1 MPKIHPISSLPLACA
16 GLLLS
21 TCGMREASAQA
32 VPVAA
37 DAKPVHAIPWL
48 NDYSYLADPAKRSGA
63 ASERWNYIALDDN
76 PAHYLTLGGEIR
88 YYYNDYDHS
97 YIGVR
102 ANDANAMLQQRF
114 RAYADW
120 HAGPDFRLFVE
131 LGDNRE
137 FFEDRPTP
145 PNNNRLEL
153 QQAFFDVSFDLGQGN
168 RLTVR
173 PGRFLM
179 PLGDGNLAAVRD
191 GVNTRYQYDGIRAM
205 FSTAGGRKLDLFAT
219 HPTAIKDGSSFDDA
233 GNRAVDFS
241 GVYFSTPLPR
251 VPGHNLDVFF
261 YSHGRDVAR
270 YQAISADERR
280 YSFGMRG
287 WRKRLPWDYDAE
299 FVYQFGDF
307 GSGGSIDA
315 WGLLFNLGYTLSEV
329 RFAPRLGVRLNA
341 FSGDDHPGDGHI
353 GTFAPMFPRLPMYSD
368 ASWFTMMNLV
378 DLYPSV
384 TFAFSRS
391 LNVMVGVDAMWRQST
406 RDAIYDGPSSAPL
419 AIASTRDRHVGTNFN
434 LQSDWQ
440 VNRFLNFHLYYTH
453 LWAGDALQAA
463 GGGDADYY
471 GVWGQLRF

>member
-21 TCGMREASAQA
+21 TCGMCEASAQA
-32 VPVAA
+32 APVAA

-63 ASERWNYIALDDN
+63 ASERWNYIALVDN

-329 RFAPRLGVRLNA
+329 RFGPRLGGAPERLQRRRPSRRRPYRHLRA
-341 FSGDDHPGDGHI
+341 DVPAPADVQRRQLVHDDEPGRPVSERHLRLQPFAEPDGRRRCDVAPEHP
-353 GTFAPMFPRLPMYSD
+353 RC
-368 ASWFTMMNLV
+368 
-378 DLYPSV
+378 DLR
-384 TFAFSRS
+384 RS
-391 LNVMVGVDAMWRQST
+391 IQR
-406 RDAIYDGPSSAPL
+406 P
-419 AIASTRDRHVGTNFN
+419 
-434 LQSDWQ
+434 
-440 VNRFLNFHLYYTH
+440 
-453 LWAGDALQAA
+453 AGDRV
-463 GGGDADYY
+463 DP
-471 GVWGQLRF
+471 